1 MQPDSNLLETSQPFM
16 YFKILSSSITADFS
30 LFVSVFY
37 LTLFSFLFLV
47 ICFCLR
53 KLVEIFVVVDILM
66 SKNEI
71 IYGHINIVAFC
82 SYYLNGFMM
91 LLCCWYAFCFLFT
104 KYVFVPCINMF
115 LLTGRDCC
123 QYSSKVDL
131 LMNWLVLFI
140 IIIIFL
146 ISNFKDFHSTIP
158 DSSNG
163 GIYFESHHWCRL
175 NVSTL

>member
-1 MQPDSNLLETSQPFM
+1 MQSDSNLLETSQPFM
-16 YFKILSSSITADFS
+16 CFKILSSSITADFS
-30 LFVSVFY
+30 LFASVFF
-37 LTLFSFLFLV
+37 LTLFSFLSLV

-53 KLVEIFVVVDILM
+53 ELVEIFVVADVLM
-66 SKNEI
+66 SKNET
-71 IYGHINIVAFC
+71 IYGHINIAAFC

-104 KYVFVPCINMF
+104 KYVFVPCINMI

-131 LMNWLVLFI
+131 LMNWLVLF